1 MSLETFFQMKQIYFD
16 SECCFTTVLNIGPS
30 EGFEPS
36 SSGFFLVAPL
46 GALAHSRLY

>member
-1 MSLETFFQMKQIYFD
+1 LTSIVNM
-16 SECCFTTVLNIGPS
+16 GPS

-36 SSGFFLVAPL
+36 SSGFFPVAPL